1 MINSNNHNN
10 DESTIGKIMSGDISN
25 LNVTENDINNIYIIL
40 GSIFR
45 KTNNFNS
52 NNENN
57 INNPL

>member
-1 MINSNNHNN
+1 
-10 DESTIGKIMSGDISN
+10 MSGDISN